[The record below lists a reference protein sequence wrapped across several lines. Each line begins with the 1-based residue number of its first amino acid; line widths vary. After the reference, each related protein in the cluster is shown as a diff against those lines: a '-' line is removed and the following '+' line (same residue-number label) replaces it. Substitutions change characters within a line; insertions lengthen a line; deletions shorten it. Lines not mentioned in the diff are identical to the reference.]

1 MIRVLGFPIGI
12 DDFFK
17 NEVVLLLDSFL
28 FDCNKTDDTFLVVSL
43 RSFSVGIKVSQC
55 IFLPKTEGMRTFGH
69 Y

>member
-1 MIRVLGFPIGI
+1 MLGFPIGI

-28 FDCNKTDDTFLVVSL
+28 FDWNKTDNTFLIVSL

-55 IFLPKTEGMRTFGH
+55 IFLPETEGMRAFGH